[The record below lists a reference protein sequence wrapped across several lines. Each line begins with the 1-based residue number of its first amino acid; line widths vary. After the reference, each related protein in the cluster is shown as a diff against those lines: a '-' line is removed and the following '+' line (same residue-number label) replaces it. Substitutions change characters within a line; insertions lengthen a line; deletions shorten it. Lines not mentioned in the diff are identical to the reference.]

1 MGRWRVDYGIIHF
14 SHKQKLNI
22 VDLTLLISAHQ
33 GVDVSGKHRSEVT
46 EDDFLWNYHFYQS
59 PNKSFGLLTS
69 NYFLVCYYLLYNSTY
84 TEIDESILTH
94 HLMKVGM

>member
-46 EDDFLWNYHFYQS
+46 EDDFFWNYHFYQS
-59 PNKSFGLLTS
+59 PNKSYGLLTS
-69 NYFLVCYYLLYNSTY
+69 NFFFLFYYLLYNST
-84 TEIDESILTH
+84 LN
-94 HLMKVGM
+94 